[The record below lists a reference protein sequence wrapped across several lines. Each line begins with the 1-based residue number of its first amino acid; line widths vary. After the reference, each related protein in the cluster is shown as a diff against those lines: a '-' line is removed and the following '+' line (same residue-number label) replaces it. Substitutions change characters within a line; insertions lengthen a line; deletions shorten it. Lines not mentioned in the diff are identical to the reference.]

1 MPFPL
6 LLAQGNAPAA
16 SAGGEYL
23 SLLVTF
29 VPLVLLF
36 YLIVIRPQ
44 QQQERKRRAMIDAL
58 KPNDEVVTTAGI
70 YGTVVRIDPEKDRVV
85 LRVADNVRMTFA
97 RSSIAQV
104 LSAAEREKEKEREKA
119 AESA

>member
-1 MPFPL
+1 MLVPF

-16 SAGGEYL
+16 GAGGEFL
-23 SLLVTF
+23 NTLVMIL
-29 VPLVLLF
+29 PLGVLF

-58 KPNDEVVTTAGI
+58 KNNDEVITSAGI

-85 LRVADNVRMTFA
+85 LRVADNVRLTFA
-97 RSSIAQV
+97 RSSVTQV
-104 LSAAEREKEKEREKA
+104 LSSAEKEKEKA
-119 AESA
+119 AEAS